1 MGAATN
7 HIVDW
12 SAIQR
17 CRYDYEIV
25 RVHFEH
31 SQIMEQFGGQRVHK
45 ALMHVAGVP
54 CGPNRLPLST
64 LTGSQL
70 EALERAL
77 DDAGLMPFIRPG

>member
-1 MGAATN
+1 MLPPVKAFETGDMAAART
-7 HIVDW
+7 
-12 SAIQR
+12 AQG
-17 CRYDYEIV
+17 
-25 RVHFEH
+25 H
-31 SQIMEQFGGQRVHK
+31 SRRLVQIMEQFGGQRVHK